1 MALAMASLSWLRAA
15 SASARRSGVSYS
27 TTAVSAFSWERDVE
41 REAMGA
47 AQNKKMDGSG
57 LSPNDVMMDKVSREF
72 AAEGVSLAKSQE
84 DKLTVVLRK
93 MATVSGNKT
102 TYNALRKKAL
112 VLRQDVITQRDAAGL
127 SSKDQDEG
135 RKLIE
140 ELFPIGGPL

>member
-15 SASARRSGVSYS
+15 SASARRSGVCYS

-47 AQNKKMDGSG
+47 AQNKKMDWSG

-112 VLRQDVITQRDAAGL
+112 GLRQDVITQRDAAGL